1 MRERPVSVMVFGILN
16 IGFALLGMVGALV
29 SVFVLSRVHTHS
41 NPFLDQM
48 HNNPLYQTWM
58 SISMPLGGIVSVAL
72 LAAGIGLLMLQ
83 NWARIVSIVYGIYSI
98 VAGLIGL
105 GVTFSVFMSIFSQS
119 NNPSMKGT
127 MIAVMFGGV
136 FGGAIGL
143 AYPVLLLIFMTRPRV
158 IAAFR
163 PEQPLTMA

>member
-16 IGFALLGMVGALV
+16 IGFALLGMVGSLF
-29 SVFVLSRVHTHS
+29 SVLVLSRVHSHS

-48 HNNPLYQTWM
+48 HNNPLYRTWM
-58 SISMPLGGIVSVAL
+58 SISVPLGGVVSVAL

-98 VAGLIGL
+98 VVGLIGL

-127 MIAVMFGGV
+127 MIAVMLGGV

-143 AYPVLLLIFMTRPRV
+143 AYPVLLLIFMTRPKV